1 MPENIFR
8 STKNI
13 EALDLSHNDV
23 KIPQEIFSSIRK
35 LKVLKLK
42 GNDIEEIHQSHFE
55 KLSDLYHLDLSHNK
69 IKTIDKLAFLYAT
82 KMKHLDLS
90 HNALNFTNQDMPDWK
105 NMKMLQYLDLSYNNV
120 NISPYEFKF
129 TPNLKELKL
138 NNNAI
143 GPDLQFWQDL
153 HFLSNDIQVDISS
166 NRIGIV
172 KLFIHSVTFSF
183 NLIFPFRVCT
193 ICRPKSSIKD

>member
-1 MPENIFR
+1 M
-8 STKNI
+8 
-13 EALDLSHNDV
+13 
-23 KIPQEIFSSIRK
+23 
-35 LKVLKLK
+35 LKLK

-55 KLSDLYHLDLSHNK
+55 KLSDLNHLDLSHNK

-90 HNALNFTNQDMPDWK
+90 HNGLNFTDQDMPDWK

-172 KLFIHSVTFSF
+172 KTF
-183 NLIFPFRVCT
+183 
-193 ICRPKSSIKD
+193 